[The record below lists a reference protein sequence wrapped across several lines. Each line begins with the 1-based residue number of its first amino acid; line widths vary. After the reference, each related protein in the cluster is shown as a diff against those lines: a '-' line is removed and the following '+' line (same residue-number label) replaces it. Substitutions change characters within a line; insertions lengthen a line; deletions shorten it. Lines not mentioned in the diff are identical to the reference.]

1 MKAITRR
8 VLPAVL
14 LLGAG
19 LVMTGLATA
28 HHSFAVFFD
37 PDKTVTVTGTVTEF
51 QFRNPHGEITLDVKA
66 DKGRS
71 EVWQIE
77 TNSPGVLRRRG
88 WSKDSLKPGETVTI
102 QGWASRDGK
111 RYLRLLKATRADGT
125 VIGVPFDPTKE
136 E

>member
-1 MKAITRR
+1 M
-8 VLPAVL
+8 
-14 LLGAG
+14 
-19 LVMTGLATA
+19 
-28 HHSFAVFFD
+28 S
-37 PDKTVTVTGTVTEF
+37 E
-51 QFRNPHGEITLDVKA
+51 A

>member
-1 MKAITRR
+1 MKATLR
-8 VLPAVL
+8 LALLAPF

-19 LVMTGLATA
+19 LALA

-37 PDKTVTVTGTVTEF
+37 PDKSVTITGKVTAF
-51 QFRNPHGEITLDVKA
+51 QFRNPHGEITLEVKA
-66 DKGRS
+66 EKGPP
-71 EVWQIE
+71 EIWQIE

-102 QGWASRDGK
+102 EGWGSRDGK
-111 RYLRLLKATRADGT
+111 RYMRLRKATRADGA
-125 VIGVPFDPTKE
+125 VIGIPFDPTKE